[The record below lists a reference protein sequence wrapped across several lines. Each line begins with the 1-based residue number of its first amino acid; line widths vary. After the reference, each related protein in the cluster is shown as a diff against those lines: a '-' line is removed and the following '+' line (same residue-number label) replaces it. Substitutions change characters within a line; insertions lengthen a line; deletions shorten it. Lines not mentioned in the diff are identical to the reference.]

1 MHIFLSGS
9 GCNNR
14 HDVKR
19 MGGVEYDCNV
29 TRDNKTVINN
39 VFEEDDHLLIWS
51 CDLDCVSCR
60 HQSQS
65 ACYLS
70 TTQQIKLRLIAC
82 SDMSN
87 LMQLLS

>member
-14 HDVKR
+14 HDVER
-19 MGGVEYDCNV
+19 MGN
-29 TRDNKTVINN
+29 TTVIKN

-51 CDLDCVSCR
+51 CDLDYVSCR

-87 LMQLLS
+87 LMQLLY